1 MTFVRRLAAAV
12 LPGLVAASAWA
23 VPGYAEVAAIFNRR
37 CIVCHQGDNAPN
49 GLQLDRHA
57 AIIAGSRRG
66 PVVVPGSAAGSELV
80 KRIRGERLPRMPLTG
95 PPFLDATEIATIEA
109 WIAAGAA
116 PGALPAEA
124 ATTPAPLAPAPDGP
138 VDYRQVE
145 PILLARC
152 VKCHVESGGRMGP
165 PPEGY
170 VLRTY
175 AQTLAAGERVRVV
188 PGNPAASELLRRV
201 RGLAQPRM
209 PFDGPPWLGDA
220 EITLL
225 ERWIADGARDR
236 DGKPAPLPVG
246 AALRLRGTLTAPG
259 EVDGM
264 PFSAAGARV
273 DRAPRVGGAVELRG
287 VVEADGSVRALRLR
301 AR

>member
-1 MTFVRRLAAAV
+1 MTLSRRLAATA
-12 LPGLVAASAWA
+12 LPLLAAASAWA
-23 VPGYAEVAAIFNRR
+23 APGYAEVAAIFDRR
-37 CIVCHQGDNAPN
+37 CVVCHQGENAPN
-49 GLQLDRHA
+49 GLRLDSHA
-57 AIIAGSRRG
+57 AVLAGSRRG
-66 PVVVPGSAAGSELV
+66 AVVVAGSAAGSELV
-80 KRIRGERLPRMPLTG
+80 KRIRGERLPRMPLAG
-95 PPFLDATEIATIEA
+95 PPFLDATEVATIEA
-109 WIAAGAA
+109 WIDAGAA
-116 PGALPAEA
+116 PGA
-124 ATTPAPLAPAPDGP
+124 APAAAAPPPAVPGATEGP

-220 EITLL
+220 DIRLL

-236 DGKPAPLPVG
+236 DGRPAPVPVG
-246 AALRLRGTLTAPG
+246 AAVRLRGTLTAPG

-264 PFSAAGARV
+264 PFSAAGARI